1 MRIAVFAIG
10 LFLALILPVQASVAG
25 ELRIASWNL
34 EHLKDSDGEGC
45 IGRTDADYAAIS
57 GRLAELNADIVAL
70 QEVENVA
77 AAHRVFPAAQWR
89 VEMSSRPATGNSARC
104 RERPSAHLGHLATG
118 FAIRRGID
126 YRRNADVKVL
136 GMRKGFQRWGAD
148 IAVRQGGRQLRL
160 LSVHLISGCW
170 GMREDRNQK
179 RKQICDA
186 LRGQIRHLKDWAD
199 ARQAEGAPFVIL
211 GDFNRRL
218 ALKGDWAWQLL
229 SPPRA
234 SLRLL
239 TSGARSRCDPR
250 YPAFIDHLIAGG
262 GAQEMLAPGSFRELP
277 RRGPHPDHCAVS
289 ATIWIGD

>member
-1 MRIAVFAIG
+1 M
-10 LFLALILPVQASVAG
+10 
-25 ELRIASWNL
+25 
-34 EHLKDSDGEGC
+34 
-45 IGRTDADYAAIS
+45 
-57 GRLAELNADIVAL
+57 
-70 QEVENVA
+70 A

-199 ARQAEGAPFVIL
+199 ARIRVRRFLCGSPPLSPYGIRTETLRFSGHPAKGYRRTAFRKAWDAYLSQKAISEPLHRCNPHSPTDSGDAEPLQRRTGATVSDPPNSVLTNDCNGATVRKPEGAGGSPADAEERAAITEHDRAPFRNEVKPL
-211 GDFNRRL
+211 AVPDTDDPPTDF
-218 ALKGDWAWQLL
+218 
-229 SPPRA
+229 
-234 SLRLL
+234 
-239 TSGARSRCDPR
+239 
-250 YPAFIDHLIAGG
+250 
-262 GAQEMLAPGSFRELP
+262 
-277 RRGPHPDHCAVS
+277 
-289 ATIWIGD
+289 